1 MRKIL
6 ERLEKCLIGG
16 KKYVDG
22 DVRVGAGAQ
31 LEFGTCT
38 SNFMKVFNV
47 NYFTLTSQLKMSCR
61 KINIASEKVI
71 NYRAT
76 SPSNH

>member
-1 MRKIL
+1 MKKIL

-31 LEFGTCT
+31 LEFGTST
-38 SNFMKVFNV
+38 SKV
-47 NYFTLTSQLKMSCR
+47 
-61 KINIASEKVI
+61 
-71 NYRAT
+71 
-76 SPSNH
+76 H